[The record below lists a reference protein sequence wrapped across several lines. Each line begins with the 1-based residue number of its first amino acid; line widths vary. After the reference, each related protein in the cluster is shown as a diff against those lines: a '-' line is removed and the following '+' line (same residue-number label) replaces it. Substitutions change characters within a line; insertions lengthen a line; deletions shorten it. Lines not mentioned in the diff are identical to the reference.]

1 MRFLK
6 GQAVFY
12 INRIKMKLHI
22 ALAIGLHLFCIIVS
36 AQQTVKTGNT
46 KPNDIGVASYYGI
59 KFHGKLMA
67 NGEKFDEYKLTAAH
81 NKLPLGTWVKV
92 SNLRNKKSV
101 IVQVTDRMHPK
112 NKRLIDLSKE
122 AARQLGFL
130 KRGLAK
136 VRVEVVEKP
145 ITQVLKNGN

>member
-1 MRFLK
+1 
-6 GQAVFY
+6 
-12 INRIKMKLHI
+12 
-22 ALAIGLHLFCIIVS
+22 
-36 AQQTVKTGNT
+36 
-46 KPNDIGVASYYGI
+46 
-59 KFHGKLMA
+59 MA
-67 NGEKFDEYKLTAAH
+67 NGEKFDERKLTAAH

-101 IVQVTDRMHPK
+101 IVQITDRMHAK

-136 VRVEVVEKP
+136 VSVEVIEKP
-145 ITQVLKNGN
+145 KNQPLKGNK